1 VIHRSPDPADT
12 SPPPRR
18 PQVIPMLR
26 GPLPLPPLSRSQRVI
41 AALAHLFAVIPIWG
55 LAAAFWIWHT
65 RRDEHPELRF
75 QALQAMMLQ
84 GIGLLLTV
92 FYAVA
97 QLFFRLVAV
106 LDVTLS
112 ETLCRFNTLVW
123 EASLILLALMALWA
137 VVAIR
142 QRGRFEYPVVGP
154 VLRREVLRA
163 EAEEMAALEH

>member
-1 VIHRSPDPADT
+1 MIHRSPDPAD
-12 SPPPRR
+12 PGLPRR
-18 PQVIPMLR
+18 QPQVIPMLR
-26 GPLPLPPLSRSQRVI
+26 GPLPLPPLSRGQRVI
-41 AALAHLFAVIPIWG
+41 AALAHLFAIIPIWG
-55 LAAAFWIWHT
+55 LVAAFWIWHT

-75 QALQAMMLQ
+75 QSLQAMMLQ

-92 FYAVA
+92 LYAIA

-106 LDVTLS
+106 LDAALS
-112 ETLCRFNTLVW
+112 ETLCRLNTVVW
-123 EASLILLALMALWA
+123 EASLLILALMALWA